1 MDGNFLMKGM
11 WGFVVFLLAALLF
24 SVFWQEDWELANQQV
39 TAVRFGFYR
48 VMGVEALCGIGVA
61 CFAWKGFRFHY
72 LDGLVFL
79 FGGYLVGR
87 NWLCGEPVVYRVEL
101 ILLLFLLYFILR
113 VLFSLYD
120 GALKVVLL
128 TFIGAVGVEC
138 IWGAGQLYGGVASGH
153 ALYRL
158 TGSFFNPGPY
168 AGFLAM
174 GLPVALAFF
183 LVRRENVRFSGG
195 KQWVYYGMRCLAG
208 GVLLLSVMLLPV
220 TMSRG
225 SWLATLAGTGVVLG
239 KHYGVRGR
247 IGRLV
252 SGRRHVFIGGIV
264 VAVIFFLVVVVGM
277 YGLKKDSADGRMLIW
292 KMDMLAMQEHPWM
305 GVGSGRFGG
314 AYGEV
319 QAAYFLS
326 GKATPWEEWVA
337 GVPEYG
343 FNEYLQMGVEGGLI
357 GLALLTGILL
367 GALIRLFFSDD
378 PEGRAV
384 LGSLTAFVFFAFFSY
399 PLGVLPLCIVFVMLL
414 AMAVTRREENSFGK
428 EKSGNELWRKWC
440 IPGLALLVAGII
452 WSITGGK
459 EEERRAYVHWR
470 EEQSYFKMEIY
481 KGTEENYGKLYPF
494 LFQQPRFL
502 FEYGL
507 CLSRLGQYEA
517 GSRLM
522 QEATCLSADPMF
534 FNIMGKNQQALQRF
548 DLAADY
554 FRRAAATVPTR
565 LYPLYLLCQM
575 YFESGQIQR
584 GMELGKVVLD
594 KEPKVMSE
602 AVKEMKSE
610 IREWINK
617 NQ

>member
-72 LDGLVFL
+72 LDGVVFL

-277 YGLKKDSADGRMLIW
+277 YG
-292 KMDMLAMQEHPWM
+292 
-305 GVGSGRFGG
+305 
-314 AYGEV
+314 
-319 QAAYFLS
+319 
-326 GKATPWEEWVA
+326 
-337 GVPEYG
+337 
-343 FNEYLQMGVEGGLI
+343 
-357 GLALLTGILL
+357 
-367 GALIRLFFSDD
+367 
-378 PEGRAV
+378 
-384 LGSLTAFVFFAFFSY
+384 
-399 PLGVLPLCIVFVMLL
+399 
-414 AMAVTRREENSFGK
+414 
-428 EKSGNELWRKWC
+428 
-440 IPGLALLVAGII
+440 
-452 WSITGGK
+452 
-459 EEERRAYVHWR
+459 
-470 EEQSYFKMEIY
+470 
-481 KGTEENYGKLYPF
+481 
-494 LFQQPRFL
+494 
-502 FEYGL
+502 
-507 CLSRLGQYEA
+507 
-517 GSRLM
+517 
-522 QEATCLSADPMF
+522 
-534 FNIMGKNQQALQRF
+534 
-548 DLAADY
+548 
-554 FRRAAATVPTR
+554 
-565 LYPLYLLCQM
+565 
-575 YFESGQIQR
+575 
-584 GMELGKVVLD
+584 
-594 KEPKVMSE
+594 
-602 AVKEMKSE
+602 
-610 IREWINK
+610 
-617 NQ
+617 

>member
-225 SWLATLAGTGVVLG
+225 SWC
-239 KHYGVRGR
+239 RG
-247 IGRLV
+247 G
-252 SGRRHVFIGGIV
+252 
-264 VAVIFFLVVVVGM
+264 GM
-277 YGLKKDSADGRMLIW
+277 YLSEGLS
-292 KMDMLAMQEHPWM
+292 
-305 GVGSGRFGG
+305 
-314 AYGEV
+314 
-319 QAAYFLS
+319 
-326 GKATPWEEWVA
+326 
-337 GVPEYG
+337 
-343 FNEYLQMGVEGGLI
+343 
-357 GLALLTGILL
+357 
-367 GALIRLFFSDD
+367 
-378 PEGRAV
+378 
-384 LGSLTAFVFFAFFSY
+384 
-399 PLGVLPLCIVFVMLL
+399 
-414 AMAVTRREENSFGK
+414 
-428 EKSGNELWRKWC
+428 
-440 IPGLALLVAGII
+440 
-452 WSITGGK
+452 
-459 EEERRAYVHWR
+459 
-470 EEQSYFKMEIY
+470 
-481 KGTEENYGKLYPF
+481 
-494 LFQQPRFL
+494 
-502 FEYGL
+502 
-507 CLSRLGQYEA
+507 
-517 GSRLM
+517 
-522 QEATCLSADPMF
+522 
-534 FNIMGKNQQALQRF
+534 
-548 DLAADY
+548 
-554 FRRAAATVPTR
+554 
-565 LYPLYLLCQM
+565 
-575 YFESGQIQR
+575 
-584 GMELGKVVLD
+584 
-594 KEPKVMSE
+594 
-602 AVKEMKSE
+602 
-610 IREWINK
+610 
-617 NQ
+617 